1 MDEIL
6 QLAHWSECQAD
17 TPALLIPGREPLTYG
32 AVLRWLGP
40 ARAALRTAGLRAG
53 QAAAV
58 VMQPGAESILACL
71 AITGESACAP
81 LHPAL
86 IEDEYHVYLSRL
98 GASTLVI
105 PGSGSSAAAAA
116 ARSLGIRVL
125 RMSRWAGA
133 TPAALMPE
141 AGHEG
146 PAAGAARQTD
156 AALLMFTS
164 STSGNP
170 KLAPV
175 TRANLTARLAFDASA
190 LGLGRNDRYLSLMPL
205 YHLHGLSAVLTQLA
219 AGGSVVCA
227 PGFDPASFLSWW
239 TQFRPTWFSGGVP
252 LLEAVAAMATAG
264 QDCFASAPPRF
275 IRVTGGIPEPSL
287 REAIQARLGAPVLDG
302 YGLTEAGST
311 ARARMD
317 RTKPGSVGTSVGTE
331 IAVADSDGSILGA
344 DQEGE
349 ILLRGPAVISRY
361 LDDEEATRL
370 AFRNGWFRTGDL
382 GRLDA
387 EGFLYI
393 TGRLKEIINR
403 GGEKILP
410 EEIDRV
416 LVSHPGVKEAAA
428 FAVPHRTLG
437 EDVAAAVAPRAGVV
451 LSEAE
456 LRRHCLG
463 RLASFKIPRVFAF
476 VEAIPRTA
484 SGKPKR
490 SALASQ
496 YQEQEHA
503 TRGAA
508 APVNGIEQRLLQ
520 IWSRILG
527 NPRVAVHD
535 DFIRLGGDSLSAALM
550 LTEADREF
558 HTGGKL
564 LGHSEFFDQPTVSAL
579 ARIVLECGASEE
591 VDEIDRQ
598 GILAF
603 QPRGERV
610 PVFCFPGWRG
620 HEGGAATPYYLRH
633 LANSLGPEQPFYVI
647 SAAIPQTGAPPRRV
661 EDIAQA
667 CVEAIRRVRPRG
679 PYILAGHCLGA
690 VAAFEAVQQL
700 VSEGEQVLQ
709 LFLFDA
715 AAPGYPKIA
724 GQWTN
729 YSAELLRMAREPDFR
744 EAWGHARALGRLFAQ
759 RLAGRLRRSAAGF
772 GWHGL
777 LKAQV
782 LNDRKG
788 IALWEYQPRP
798 CSVPMVH
805 FIAADQIMSRVL
817 EDPRYGW
824 RDVAAGG
831 IEFRRV
837 AGDHDTMFSAGN
849 AVELGGQIR
858 SCLTA
863 GVEAAVAARA

>member
-1 MDEIL
+1 MDEVL
-6 QLAHWSECQAD
+6 QLAPWSASQPDA
-17 TPALLIPGREPLTYG
+17 PALLIPGGEPLTYA
-32 AVLRWLGP
+32 AVLRWAGP
-40 ARAALRTAGLRAG
+40 ARDALHAAGLRAG

-86 IEDEYHVYLSRL
+86 TQDEYQVCLSRL
-98 GASTLVI
+98 GASILVI
-105 PGSGSSAAAAA
+105 PGSADSPASAA

-125 RMSRWAGA
+125 RMTRGTGS
-133 TPAALMPE
+133 TPGEFTPE
-141 AGHEG
+141 AGNTG
-146 PAAGAARQTD
+146 SAAGTARQTD
-156 AALLMFTS
+156 AVLLMFTS

-175 TRANLTARLAFDASA
+175 TRANLTARLAFDARA

-227 PGFDPASFLSWW
+227 PGFDPGSFLSLW
-239 TQFRPTWFSGGVP
+239 TEFRPTWFSAGVP
-252 LLEAVAAMATAG
+252 LLEAVAAMGMAG
-264 QDCFASAPPRF
+264 RDCFAGAPPRF
-275 IRVTGGIPEPSL
+275 IRVTGGTPEPAL
-287 REAIQARLGAPVLDG
+287 LDALQASFSAPVLNG
-302 YGLTEAGST
+302 YGLTESGST
-311 ARARMD
+311 ARATMA

-331 IAVADSDGSILGA
+331 IAIADTVGNILA
-344 DQEGE
+344 PDQEGE
-349 ILLRGPAVISRY
+349 ILLRGPAVISGY
-361 LDDEEATRL
+361 LDDEEANRR
-370 AFRNGWFRTGDL
+370 AFRHGWFRTGDL

-416 LVSHPGVKEAAA
+416 LASYPGVKEAAA
-428 FAVPHRTLG
+428 FGVPHRTLG

-451 LSEAE
+451 LSAAE
-456 LRRHCLG
+456 LRRHCAG
-463 RLASFKIPRVFAF
+463 RLAPFKIPRAFVF
-476 VEAIPRTA
+476 VEAIPRAA

-490 SALASQ
+490 AALASE
-496 YQEQEHA
+496 YGTLEPA
-503 TRGAA
+503 TSAA
-508 APVNGIEQRLLQ
+508 ASPVNDIERRLIQ
-520 IWSRILG
+520 IWSRILA
-527 NPRVAVHD
+527 NPRVTAHD
-535 DFIRLGGDSLSAALM
+535 DFIRLGGDSLSAAIM

-558 HTGGKL
+558 KTGGRL
-564 LGHSEFFDQPTVSAL
+564 LTRSEFFEQPTVATL
-579 ARIVLECGASEE
+579 ARIVLECGACGEAE
-591 VDEIDRQ
+591 GPERQ

-620 HEGGAATPYYLRH
+620 REGGAATPYYLRN
-633 LANSLGPEQPFYVI
+633 LANSLGQEQPFYVV
-647 SAAIPQTGAPPRRV
+647 SAAIPQTGAPVRPV
-661 EDIAQA
+661 EETARA

-690 VAAFEAVQQL
+690 VVAFEAAQQL
-700 VSEGEQVLQ
+700 VSGGEQVCQ

-715 AAPGYPKIA
+715 GAPGYPKIA
-724 GQWTN
+724 GQRTK
-729 YSAELLRMAREPDFR
+729 YGAELHRMLREADAR
-744 EAWGHARALGRLFAQ
+744 EAWRHAHSLGRLLAQ
-759 RLAGRLRRSAAGF
+759 RVAGGLRRGAARF
-772 GWHGL
+772 GWNSL
-777 LKAQV
+777 LSTQV

-788 IALWEYQPRP
+788 IALWEYLPRP

-831 IEFRRV
+831 IEFRSV
-837 AGDHDTMFSAGN
+837 AGDHHTMFSAGN
-849 AVELGGQIR
+849 AAELGGQMR
-858 SCLTA
+858 SCLAA
-863 GVEAAVAARA
+863 GVGATVAAKA